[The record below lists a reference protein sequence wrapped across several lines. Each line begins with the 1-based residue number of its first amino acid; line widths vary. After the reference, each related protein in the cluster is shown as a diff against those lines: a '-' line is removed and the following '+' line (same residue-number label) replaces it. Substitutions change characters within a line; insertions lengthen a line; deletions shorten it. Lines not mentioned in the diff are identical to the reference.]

1 MRQRDTI
8 SLLIHRGWPGS
19 ACDKTQVINILWIGG
34 DLASLLH
41 LFFCSLLIFG
51 AVFAYSN
58 MCRMHKMTKEEDVR
72 EVLSGGWRCS
82 DPVLCKAKI
91 WIYDH
96 GNWRVFRCLEG
107 VGLGGPIFY
116 SSFFV
121 LSWFHILLLH
131 SLQGHG
137 VPLNSF
143 KPTCFST
150 ILGVVQVVQRN
161 QSIDLHACF
170 RTSGLA

>member
-51 AVFAYSN
+51 AVFCLLQQVQDAQNDNGGRRLRGIVWRLEAQRSCVVQSQN
-58 MCRMHKMTKEEDVR
+58 LDLPSWQLQGILVPG
-72 EVLSGGWRCS
+72 GGW
-82 DPVLCKAKI
+82 
-91 WIYDH
+91 
-96 GNWRVFRCLEG
+96 GVFEIL
-107 VGLGGPIFY
+107 Y

-121 LSWFHILLLH
+121 LSWFHILLLY

-137 VPLNSF
+137 APLNSF

-150 ILGVVQVVQRN
+150 ILVQVVKKKN
-161 QSIDLHACF
+161 QSINLHACF